1 MSRPPVSNATDQ
13 PQYKPPSAILIVGA
27 GVFGLSTAVA
37 ILSSS
42 LYAQTHLT
50 IVDPDLPDLEQVQ
63 NDEILQYK
71 PSAHTAS
78 IDSSRIIRPDYAN
91 PAYSKLATEAQEAWR
106 SGYGGEGV
114 YHESGLAIVA
124 GRKGSE
130 YVEAACRNV
139 QDPRR
144 KAEDRLKEPTH
155 VERLNSPQDI
165 RAILGLPPNYS
176 PRLGLPESE
185 QLGRTGYIN
194 RSSGWA
200 NAEGAMRFEMRLI
213 LEHGQ
218 DPARL
223 VLRRAKVDHFLFSR
237 AENESKPS
245 VFGVH
250 LTDSSCLK
258 ADLIILATGAWTPS
272 LLDLTGRVQSTA
284 QCLAYLPLT
293 RSEADSLSRMPVLL
307 NLSTGYF
314 VIPPALNTASPSATP
329 TLHSATSTHEE
340 EAYTHHLKVA
350 CHCHGYLSPTPMT
363 VTTPS
368 STIHLCPSLP
378 SSSPVPPPALN
389 GLRDFLSSIFP
400 SSSPLS
406 FRPFSSSRLCH
417 YTDTPT
423 GDFLITY
430 HPECENLF
438 LCTGGS
444 GHGFKF
450 LPVLGREVLKILEQR
465 GGEWQRLWGWKDQ
478 QIGEWKGDGSRGGE
492 RGELLENAM
501 KEGGERERR
510 SKL

>member
-1 MSRPPVSNATDQ
+1 MSHPPPSDTPRQ
-13 PQYKPPSAILIVGA
+13 PPSAILIVGA
-27 GVFGLSTAVA
+27 GVFGLSTAAA

-42 LYAQTHLT
+42 LYAQTQLT
-50 IVDPDLPDLEQVQ
+50 IVDPALPNLEQGKT
-63 NDEILQYK
+63 DETPQYS

-91 PAYSKLATEAQEAWR
+91 PAYSDLAAEAQKAWR
-106 SGYGGEGV
+106 SRYAGEGV
-114 YHESGLAIVA
+114 YHESGLAVVA
-124 GRKGSE
+124 GSKGSE

-144 KAEDRLKEPTH
+144 KTEDRLEEPTH
-155 VERLNSPQDI
+155 VERLDSPQDI
-165 RAILGLPPNYS
+165 RAILGLHPDHS
-176 PRLGLPESE
+176 LRLGQPESE
-185 QLGRTGYIN
+185 HLGRTGYIN

-200 NAEGAMRFEMRLI
+200 NAEGAMRIEMRRI
-213 LEHGQ
+213 LEHRR

-223 VLRRAKVDHFLFSR
+223 TLRRAKVDRLLFSR
-237 AENESKPS
+237 ADSERKPS
-245 VFGVH
+245 VTGVY
-250 LTDSSCLK
+250 LTDSSCIE

-293 RSEADSLSRMPVLL
+293 TSEADSLSAMPVLL
-307 NLSTGYF
+307 NLSTGCF
-314 VIPPALNTASPSATP
+314 VIPPALNTASPSASPILRSST
-329 TLHSATSTHEE
+329 ATYDEG
-340 EAYTHHLKVA
+340 AYYTHHLKVA
-350 CHCHGYLSPTPMT
+350 GHCHGYLSPRPIT
-363 VTTPS
+363 VATPS
-368 STIHLCPSLP
+368 SKIRLCPSLP
-378 SSSPVPPPALN
+378 SSSPVPPPALE
-389 GLRDFLSSIFP
+389 GLREFLCSIFP

-406 FRPFSSSRLCH
+406 SRLFSFSRLCH

-430 HPECENLF
+430 HPEYENLF

-450 LPVLGREVLKILEQR
+450 LPVLGREVLKILERR

-478 QIGEWKGDGSRGGE
+478 HVGEWKGDGSRGGE
-492 RGELLENAM
+492 TGELLENAM
-501 KEGGERERR
+501 KEGGERERERR

>member
-1 MSRPPVSNATDQ
+1 M
-13 PQYKPPSAILIVGA
+13 
-27 GVFGLSTAVA
+27 STAAA

-50 IVDPDLPDLEQVQ
+50 IVDPALPNLDQGK
-63 NDEILQYK
+63 NDETLQYS
-71 PSAHTAS
+71 PSAQTAS

-91 PAYSKLATEAQEAWR
+91 PAYSNLAAEAQEAWR
-106 SGYGGEGV
+106 SRYTREGV
-114 YHESGLAIVA
+114 YHESGLAVVA
-124 GRKGSE
+124 GSKGSE

-139 QDPRR
+139 QDQPR
-144 KAEDRLKEPTH
+144 KTEDRLEEPTH
-155 VERLNSPQDI
+155 VERLDTPQDI
-165 RAILGLPPNYS
+165 RAILCLPPNHS
-176 PRLGLPESE
+176 PRLGQPESE
-185 QLGRTGYIN
+185 HLGRTGYIN

-200 NAEGAMRFEMRLI
+200 NAEGAMRIEMRRI
-213 LEHGQ
+213 LEHRQ

-223 VLRRAKVDHFLFSR
+223 TLRRAKVDRFLFSR
-237 AENESKPS
+237 ADNKSKPS
-245 VFGVH
+245 VTGVY

-293 RSEADSLSRMPVLL
+293 TSEADSLSAMPVLL
-307 NLSTGYF
+307 NLSTGCF
-314 VIPPALNTASPSATP
+314 VIPPALNTASPSASPILRSST
-329 TLHSATSTHEE
+329 ATYEE
-340 EAYTHHLKVA
+340 EEDAYYTHHLKVA
-350 CHCHGYLSPTPMT
+350 GHCHGYLSPRPIT
-363 VTTPS
+363 VATPS
-368 STIHLCPSLP
+368 SKIRLCPSLP
-378 SSSPVPPPALN
+378 SSSPVPPPALE
-389 GLRDFLSSIFP
+389 GLREFLCSIFP

-406 FRPFSSSRLCH
+406 SRLFSSSRLCH

-430 HPECENLF
+430 HPEYENLF

-450 LPVLGREVLKILEQR
+450 LPVLGREVLKILERR

-478 QIGEWKGDGSRGGE
+478 HVGEWKGDGSRGGE
-492 RGELLENAM
+492 MGELLENAM
-501 KEGGERERR
+501 KEGGEMEREMEREKQ

>member
-1 MSRPPVSNATDQ
+1 M
-13 PQYKPPSAILIVGA
+13 
-27 GVFGLSTAVA
+27 STAAA

-50 IVDPDLPDLEQVQ
+50 IVDPALPNLDQGK
-63 NDEILQYK
+63 NDETLQYS
-71 PSAHTAS
+71 PSAQTAS

-91 PAYSKLATEAQEAWR
+91 PAYSNLAAEAQEAWR
-106 SGYGGEGV
+106 SRYTREGV
-114 YHESGLAIVA
+114 YHESGLAVVA
-124 GRKGSE
+124 GSKGSE

-139 QDPRR
+139 QDQPR
-144 KAEDRLKEPTH
+144 KTEDRLEEPTH
-155 VERLNSPQDI
+155 VERLDTPQDI
-165 RAILGLPPNYS
+165 RAILCLPPNHS
-176 PRLGLPESE
+176 PRLGQPESE
-185 QLGRTGYIN
+185 HLGRTGYIN

-200 NAEGAMRFEMRLI
+200 NAEGAMRIEMRRI
-213 LEHGQ
+213 LEHRQ

-223 VLRRAKVDHFLFSR
+223 TLRRAKVDRFIFSR
-237 AENESKPS
+237 ADNKSKPS
-245 VFGVH
+245 VTGVY

-293 RSEADSLSRMPVLL
+293 TSEADSLSAMPVLL
-307 NLSTGYF
+307 NLSTGCF
-314 VIPPALNTASPSATP
+314 VIPPALNTASPSASPILRSST
-329 TLHSATSTHEE
+329 ATYEE
-340 EAYTHHLKVA
+340 EEDAYYTHHLKVA
-350 CHCHGYLSPTPMT
+350 GHCHGYLSPRPIT
-363 VTTPS
+363 VATPS
-368 STIHLCPSLP
+368 SKIRLCPSLP
-378 SSSPVPPPALN
+378 SSSPVPPPALE
-389 GLRDFLSSIFP
+389 GLREFLCSIFP

-406 FRPFSSSRLCH
+406 SRLFSSSRLCH

-430 HPECENLF
+430 HPEYENLF

-450 LPVLGREVLKILEQR
+450 LPVLGREVLKILERR

-478 QIGEWKGDGSRGGE
+478 HVGEWKGDGSRGGE
-492 RGELLENAM
+492 MGELLENAM
-501 KEGGERERR
+501 KEGGEMEREMEREKQ